1 MKQTTDVYF
10 GAALLAL
17 GYKLEEVDRKDPRHM
32 KFLFGGKPTGNLG
45 TLHEDITQENLDVL
59 EASWAN
65 RSLMVNGWDFAEAIK
80 RMKSVIHSS

>member
-32 KFLFGGKPTGNLG
+32 KFVFVGKSDGNLG
-45 TLHEDITQENLDVL
+45 ALHEDITQENLDSL

-65 RSLMVNGWDFAEAIK
+65 RSLVVNGWDFAEAIK